1 MIRSLIG
8 IVVLASGAPADAQW
22 LNYPTPGVPRTAPEP
37 TWNGYSV
44 GRWEDGALVVETVGL
59 RDGTWLDRLGNPLT
73 DAARITE
80 RYRRVSF
87 GRLEIEV
94 TIDDP
99 KAYTRPWTVTLTH
112 LLMPDTELL
121 DYHCTDYD
129 AEVVEQSGD
138 GSGGEPR

>member
-1 MIRSLIG
+1 M
-8 IVVLASGAPADAQW
+8 
-22 LNYPTPGVPRTAPEP
+22 
-37 TWNGYSV
+37 
-44 GRWEDGALVVETVGL
+44 VVETVGL

-73 DAARITE
+73 AAARITE

-99 KAYTRPWTVTLTH
+99 KAYTRPWTVTLSH
-112 LLMPDTELL
+112 LLTPDML

-129 AEVVEQSGD
+129 AEAVEQSGD
-138 GSGGEPR
+138 GSGSEPP